1 MRVPTSNTLVAP
13 WQVLHRETGGQREAG
28 RVVIVLG
35 RNVRLEQR
43 MVAPRFAVVIVP
55 AVSVVFA
62 LVVGGIFLAATGHPP
77 LDTYLDLLKNGYA
90 SFYGITDTLGLATPL
105 ICTGLAAAF
114 AFRMNLYSIGQE
126 GQLYLGMIGG
136 AWAGIALAD
145 SLPALLAVPLVLV
158 FGALAGAAWVAVP
171 ALLRARL
178 GTSEI
183 VSTLLLNYV
192 ALNLVNYF
200 IFGSRGFFRDPT
212 TSFPQGRPVAESA
225 RLSPFSFF
233 TDKVTNTYPTLL
245 VSVVLA
251 AFLFWFMRTS
261 NYGYETA
268 VYADSPNTARYAG
281 MNSMRLQ
288 SSVLLIS
295 GAIAGVGG
303 AMYVVGPAGKV
314 DPGLLQIGL
323 GYAGIVVAALARYNF
338 LAVVIAAI
346 LFAGLRTGGN
356 ALQVSND
363 PVPIAIAIVLQ
374 GAVLLFALGGE
385 LFRRNRVVISRVG
398 QAVPT

>member
-13 WQVLHRETGGQREAG
+13 WQVLHREAG

-136 AWAGIALAD
+136 AWAGIALSD

>member
-1 MRVPTSNTLVAP
+1 M
-13 WQVLHRETGGQREAG
+13 
-28 RVVIVLG
+28 IVLG
-35 RNVRLEQR
+35 RRIQVEQR
-43 MVAPRFAVVIVP
+43 MAVPKSAVVIVP
-55 AVSVVFA
+55 VVSVIAA
-62 LVVGGIFLAATGHPP
+62 LVVGGVFLALTGHPP
-77 LDTYLDLLKNGYA
+77 VGTYLDLLDNGYT

-126 GQLYLGMIGG
+126 GQMYLGMIGG
-136 AWAGIALAD
+136 TWAGIVLAD
-145 SLPALLAVPLVLV
+145 ALPPLIAVPSVLV
-158 FGALAGAAWVAVP
+158 FGALAGAAWIAVP
-171 ALLRARL
+171 AFLRARL

-200 IFGSRGFFRDPT
+200 IFGSQGFFRDPT
-212 TSFPQGRPVAESA
+212 TSFPQGRAVAESA
-225 RLSPFSFF
+225 RLSPLSFF
-233 TDKVTNTYPTLL
+233 TEKVTNTYPTFFMAVLL
-245 VSVVLA
+245 AVM
-251 AFLFWFMRTS
+251 LFWFMRVS

-281 MNSMRLQ
+281 MSSARLQ
-288 SSVLLIS
+288 SSVLLVS
-295 GAIAGVGG
+295 GALAGVGG

-314 DPGLLQIGL
+314 DPGLLQVGL

-338 LAVVIAAI
+338 LAVVLAAV

-363 PVPIAIAIVLQ
+363 PVPIAIAVVLQ

-385 LFRRNRVVISRVG
+385 LFRRNKVTLVRVQR
-398 QAVPT
+398 ATT

>member
-1 MRVPTSNTLVAP
+1 M
-13 WQVLHRETGGQREAG
+13 
-28 RVVIVLG
+28 IILG
-35 RNVRLEQR
+35 RRVRMEQR
-43 MVAPRFAVVIVP
+43 LSTPRLLLFLVP
-55 AVSVVFA
+55 VFSVVLA
-62 LVVGGIFLAATGHPP
+62 LVVGGVFLAATGHSPIG
-77 LDTYLDLLKNGYA
+77 TYLDLIDNGYT

-126 GQLYLGMIGG
+126 GQMYLGMIGG
-136 AWAGIALAD
+136 AWAGIAIAD
-145 SLPALLAVPLVLV
+145 SLPQLVAVPFVL
-158 FGALAGAAWVAVP
+158 LAGAATGAAWIALP
-171 ALLRARL
+171 AFLRARL

-192 ALNLVNYF
+192 ALNLLNYL
-200 IFGSRGFFRDPT
+200 IFGSTGFFRDPT
-212 TSFPQGRPVAESA
+212 TSFPQGRLVADSA
-225 RLSPFSFF
+225 RLSPISFF
-233 TDKVTNTYPTLL
+233 TDKVTNTYPTFLIAVIL
-245 VSVVLA
+245 AVVL
-251 AFLFWFMRTS
+251 FWLIRVS

-281 MNSMRLQ
+281 MNSAWLQ

-295 GAIAGVGG
+295 GALAGVGG

-314 DPGLLQIGL
+314 DPGLLQVGL

-338 LAVVIAAI
+338 IAVIVAAV

-356 ALQVSND
+356 ALQISND
-363 PVPIAIAIVLQ
+363 PVPIAIAVVLQ

-385 LFRRNRVVISRVG
+385 LFRRNKIIITRVQV
-398 QAVPT
+398 AT

>member
-1 MRVPTSNTLVAP
+1 M
-13 WQVLHRETGGQREAG
+13 
-28 RVVIVLG
+28 IIFG

-43 MVAPRFAVVIVP
+43 LTTPSYLLAVVP
-55 AVSVVFA
+55 LASVLFA
-62 LVVGGIFLAATGHPP
+62 LLVGAVFLAATGHPP
-77 LDTYLDLLKNGYA
+77 IRTYLDLLDNGYT

-105 ICTGLAAAF
+105 VCTGLAAAF

-136 AWAGIALAD
+136 TWAGIVLAD
-145 SLPALLAVPLVLV
+145 SLPGFIAVPAVLIV
-158 FGALAGAAWVAVP
+158 GAIAGALWVLVP

-200 IFGSRGFFRDPT
+200 IFGSTGFFRDPT
-212 TSFPQGRPVAESA
+212 TSFPQGRSVSENA
-225 RLSPFSFF
+225 RLSPLSFF
-233 TDKVTNTYPTLL
+233 TEKVTNTYPTFFIA
-245 VSVVLA
+245 VALA
-251 AFLFWFMRTS
+251 IFLFWFMRAS
-261 NYGYETA
+261 NYGYETS

-281 MNSMRLQ
+281 MSSTWLQ
-288 SSVLLIS
+288 TSVLLVS
-295 GAIAGVGG
+295 GALAGIGG
-303 AMYVVGPAGKV
+303 ATYVVGPAGKV
-314 DPGLLQIGL
+314 DPGILQIGL

-338 LAVVIAAI
+338 LAVVLAAV

-356 ALQVSND
+356 ALQASSD
-363 PVPIAIAIVLQ
+363 PVPIAIAVVLQ

-385 LFRRNRVVISRVG
+385 LFRRNRIVISRVER
-398 QAVPT
+398 AAAS

>member
-1 MRVPTSNTLVAP
+1 MML
-13 WQVLHRETGGQREAG
+13 
-28 RVVIVLG
+28 LG
-35 RNVRLEQR
+35 RRIQVEQR
-43 MVAPRFAVVIVP
+43 MAVPKSAVVIVP
-55 AVSVVFA
+55 VVSVIFA
-62 LVVGGIFLAATGHPP
+62 LVVGGVFLALTGHPP
-77 LDTYLDLLKNGYA
+77 IRTYLDLLNNGYT

-126 GQLYLGMIGG
+126 GQMYLGMIGG
-136 AWAGIALAD
+136 TWAGIVLAD
-145 SLPALLAVPLVLV
+145 SLPPLIAVPSVLV
-158 FGALAGAAWVAVP
+158 FGALAGAAWIAVP

-192 ALNLVNYF
+192 ALNLVNFF
-200 IFGSRGFFRDPT
+200 IFGSTGFFRDPT
-212 TSFPQGRPVAESA
+212 TSFPQGRAVAESA
-225 RLSPFSFF
+225 RLSPLSLF
-233 TDKVTNTYPTLL
+233 TEKVTNTYPTLFVA
-245 VSVVLA
+245 VSLAVL
-251 AFLFWFMRTS
+251 LFWFMRVS

-281 MNSMRLQ
+281 MNSAWLQ
-288 SSVLLIS
+288 SSVLLVS
-295 GAIAGVGG
+295 GALAGVGG

-314 DPGLLQIGL
+314 DPGLLQVGL

-338 LAVVIAAI
+338 LAVVLAAV

-363 PVPIAIAIVLQ
+363 PVPIAIAVVLQ

-385 LFRRNRVVISRVG
+385 LFRRNKVTLVRVQS
-398 QAVPT
+398 ATT

>member
-1 MRVPTSNTLVAP
+1 M
-13 WQVLHRETGGQREAG
+13 
-28 RVVIVLG
+28 IILG
-35 RNVRLEQR
+35 RRVRMEQR
-43 MVAPRFAVVIVP
+43 LSTPRLLLFLVP
-55 AVSVVFA
+55 VFSVVLA
-62 LVVGGIFLAATGHPP
+62 LVVGGVFLAATGHSPIG
-77 LDTYLDLLKNGYA
+77 TYLDLIDNGYT

-126 GQLYLGMIGG
+126 GQMYLGMIGG
-136 AWAGIALAD
+136 AWAGIAIAD
-145 SLPALLAVPLVLV
+145 SLPQLVAVPFVL
-158 FGALAGAAWVAVP
+158 LAGAATGAAWIALP
-171 ALLRARL
+171 AFLRARL

-192 ALNLVNYF
+192 ALNLLNYL
-200 IFGSRGFFRDPT
+200 IFGSTGFFRDPT
-212 TSFPQGRPVAESA
+212 TSFPQGRLVADSA
-225 RLSPFSFF
+225 RLSPISFF
-233 TDKVTNTYPTLL
+233 TDKVTNTYPTFLIAVIL
-245 VSVVLA
+245 AVVL
-251 AFLFWFMRTS
+251 FWLMRVS

-281 MNSMRLQ
+281 MNSAWLQ

-295 GAIAGVGG
+295 GGLAGVGG

-314 DPGLLQIGL
+314 DPGLLQVGL

-338 LAVVIAAI
+338 IAVIVAAV

-356 ALQVSND
+356 ALQISND
-363 PVPIAIAIVLQ
+363 PVPIAIAVVLQ

-385 LFRRNRVVISRVG
+385 LFRRNKIIITRVQV
-398 QAVPT
+398 AT

>member
-1 MRVPTSNTLVAP
+1 MIL
-13 WQVLHRETGGQREAG
+13 
-28 RVVIVLG
+28 LG
-35 RNVRLEQR
+35 RRIQVEQR
-43 MVAPRFAVVIVP
+43 MAVPKSAVVIVP
-55 AVSVVFA
+55 VVSVIFA
-62 LVVGGIFLAATGHPP
+62 LVVGGVFLALTGHPP
-77 LDTYLDLLKNGYA
+77 IRTYLDLLDNGYT

-126 GQLYLGMIGG
+126 GQMYLGMIGG
-136 AWAGIALAD
+136 TWAGIVLAD
-145 SLPALLAVPLVLV
+145 SLPPLIAVPSVLL
-158 FGALAGAAWVAVP
+158 FGAMAGAAWIAVP
-171 ALLRARL
+171 AFLRARL

-200 IFGSRGFFRDPT
+200 IFGSTGFFRDPT
-212 TSFPQGRPVAESA
+212 TSFPQGRAVAESA
-225 RLSPFSFF
+225 RLSPMALF
-233 TDKVTNTYPTLL
+233 TDKVTNAYPTFFVAVLL
-245 VSVVLA
+245 A
-251 AFLFWFMRTS
+251 IFLFWFMRVS

-281 MNSMRLQ
+281 MSSAWLQ
-288 SSVLLIS
+288 SSVLLVS
-295 GAIAGVGG
+295 GALAGVGG

-314 DPGLLQIGL
+314 DPGLLQVGL

-338 LAVVIAAI
+338 LAVVLAAV

-363 PVPIAIAIVLQ
+363 PVPIAIAVVLQ

-385 LFRRNRVVISRVG
+385 LFRRNKVTLVRVQR
-398 QAVPT
+398 ATT

>member
-1 MRVPTSNTLVAP
+1 MAVPKL
-13 WQVLHRETGGQREAG
+13 
-28 RVVIVLG
+28 
-35 RNVRLEQR
+35 
-43 MVAPRFAVVIVP
+43 AVVIVP
-55 AVSVVFA
+55 VVSVFFA
-62 LVVGGIFLAATGHPP
+62 LVLGGVFLALTGHPP
-77 LDTYLDLLKNGYA
+77 VRTYLDLLDNGYT

-126 GQLYLGMIGG
+126 GQMYLGMIGG
-136 AWAGIALAD
+136 AWAGIAIAD
-145 SLPALLAVPLVLV
+145 SLPQLVAVPFVLLT
-158 FGALAGAAWVAVP
+158 GAATGAAWIALP
-171 ALLRARL
+171 AFLRARL

-192 ALNLVNYF
+192 ALNLLNYL
-200 IFGSRGFFRDPT
+200 IFGSTGFFRDPT
-212 TSFPQGRPVAESA
+212 TSFPQGRLVADSA
-225 RLSPFSFF
+225 RLSPISFF
-233 TDKVTNTYPTLL
+233 TDKVTNTYPTFLIAVIL
-245 VSVVLA
+245 AVVL
-251 AFLFWFMRTS
+251 FWLMRVS

-281 MNSMRLQ
+281 MNSAWLQ

-295 GAIAGVGG
+295 GGLAGVGG

-314 DPGLLQIGL
+314 DPGLLQVGL

-338 LAVVIAAI
+338 IAVIVAAV

-356 ALQVSND
+356 ALQISND
-363 PVPIAIAIVLQ
+363 PVPIAIAVVLQ

-385 LFRRNRVVISRVG
+385 LFRRNKIIITRVQV
-398 QAVPT
+398 AT

>member
-1 MRVPTSNTLVAP
+1 MAVPKL
-13 WQVLHRETGGQREAG
+13 
-28 RVVIVLG
+28 
-35 RNVRLEQR
+35 
-43 MVAPRFAVVIVP
+43 AVVIVP
-55 AVSVVFA
+55 VVSVFFA
-62 LVVGGIFLAATGHPP
+62 LVLGGVFLALTGHPP
-77 LDTYLDLLKNGYA
+77 VRTYLDLLDNGYT

-126 GQLYLGMIGG
+126 GQMYLGMIGG
-136 AWAGIALAD
+136 AWAGIAIAD
-145 SLPALLAVPLVLV
+145 SLPQLVAVPFVLLV
-158 FGALAGAAWVAVP
+158 GAATGAAWIALP
-171 ALLRARL
+171 AFLRARL

-192 ALNLVNYF
+192 ALNLLNYL
-200 IFGSRGFFRDPT
+200 IFGSTGFFRDPT
-212 TSFPQGRPVAESA
+212 TSFPQGRAVADNA
-225 RLSPFSFF
+225 RLSPLSFF
-233 TDKVTNTYPTLL
+233 TDKVTNTYPTFLIAVIL
-245 VSVVLA
+245 AVVL
-251 AFLFWFMRTS
+251 FWLMRVS

-281 MNSMRLQ
+281 MNSAWLQ

-295 GAIAGVGG
+295 GGLAGVGG

-314 DPGLLQIGL
+314 DPGLLQVGL

-338 LAVVIAAI
+338 IAVIVAAV

-356 ALQVSND
+356 ALQISND
-363 PVPIAIAIVLQ
+363 PVPIAIAVVLQ

-385 LFRRNRVVISRVG
+385 LFRRNKIIITRVQV
-398 QAVPT
+398 AT

>member
-1 MRVPTSNTLVAP
+1 M
-13 WQVLHRETGGQREAG
+13 
-28 RVVIVLG
+28 IVLG
-35 RNVRLEQR
+35 YRVRMEQR
-43 MVAPRFAVVIVP
+43 LSTPRSLLVMVPVFSVFFA
-55 AVSVVFA
+55 F
-62 LVVGGIFLAATGHPP
+62 VVGGIFLAATGHPP
-77 LDTYLDLLKNGYA
+77 IGTYLKLVDNGYT

-145 SLPALLAVPLVLV
+145 SLPTLVAVPVVLL
-158 FGALAGAAWVAVP
+158 FGALAGAMWVAVP

-192 ALNLVNYF
+192 ALNLLNYF
-200 IFGSRGFFRDPT
+200 IFGSTGFFRDPT

-225 RLSPFSFF
+225 RLSPISFF
-233 TDKVTNTYPTLL
+233 TDKVTNTYPTFFIAVILA
-245 VSVVLA
+245 VVL
-251 AFLFWFMRTS
+251 FWLMRVS

-281 MNSMRLQ
+281 MNSAWLQ

-295 GAIAGVGG
+295 GALAGVGG

-314 DPGLLQIGL
+314 DPGLLQVGL

-338 LAVVIAAI
+338 IAVIVAAV

-356 ALQVSND
+356 ALQISSD
-363 PVPIAIAIVLQ
+363 PVPIAIAVVLQ

-385 LFRRNRVVISRVG
+385 LFRRNKVTITRV
-398 QAVPT
+398 QAAAT

>member
-1 MRVPTSNTLVAP
+1 M
-13 WQVLHRETGGQREAG
+13 
-28 RVVIVLG
+28 
-35 RNVRLEQR
+35 EQR
-43 MVAPRFAVVIVP
+43 LGTPRSLLFLVP
-55 AVSVVFA
+55 VFSVFFA
-62 LVVGGIFLAATGHPP
+62 LVVGGVFLAVTGHSPIG
-77 LDTYLDLLKNGYA
+77 TYLDLIDNGYT

-126 GQLYLGMIGG
+126 GQMYLGMIGG
-136 AWAGIALAD
+136 AWAGIAIAD
-145 SLPALLAVPLVLV
+145 SFPQVIAVPVVL
-158 FGALAGAAWVAVP
+158 LAGAATGAAWIALP
-171 ALLRARL
+171 AFLRARL

-192 ALNLVNYF
+192 ALNLLNYL
-200 IFGSRGFFRDPT
+200 IFGSTGFFRDPT
-212 TSFPQGRPVAESA
+212 TSFPQGRLVADSA
-225 RLSPFSFF
+225 RLSPISFF
-233 TDKVTNTYPTLL
+233 TDKVTNTYPTFFIAVILA
-245 VSVVLA
+245 VVL
-251 AFLFWFMRTS
+251 FWLMRVS

-281 MNSMRLQ
+281 MNSAWLQ

-295 GAIAGVGG
+295 GALAGVGG

-314 DPGLLQIGL
+314 DPGLLQVGL

-338 LAVVIAAI
+338 IAVIVAAV

-356 ALQVSND
+356 ALQISND
-363 PVPIAIAIVLQ
+363 PVPIAIAVVLQ

-385 LFRRNRVVISRVG
+385 LFRRNKITITRVQV
-398 QAVPT
+398 ATT

>member
-1 MRVPTSNTLVAP
+1 M
-13 WQVLHRETGGQREAG
+13 
-28 RVVIVLG
+28 IVLG
-35 RNVRLEQR
+35 RRVQVEQR
-43 MVAPRFAVVIVP
+43 MAVPKSAVVIVP
-55 AVSVVFA
+55 LVSVIAA
-62 LVVGGIFLAATGHPP
+62 LVVGGVFLALTGHPP
-77 LDTYLDLLKNGYA
+77 VGTYLDLLDNGYT

-126 GQLYLGMIGG
+126 GQMYLGMIGG
-136 AWAGIALAD
+136 TWAGIVLAD
-145 SLPALLAVPLVLV
+145 SLPPLIAVPSVLV
-158 FGALAGAAWVAVP
+158 FGALAGAAWIAVP
-171 ALLRARL
+171 AFLRARL

-200 IFGSRGFFRDPT
+200 IFGSQGFFRDPT
-212 TSFPQGRPVAESA
+212 TSFPQGRAVAESA
-225 RLSPFSFF
+225 RLSPLSFF
-233 TDKVTNTYPTLL
+233 TEKVTNTYPTFFMAVLL
-245 VSVVLA
+245 AVM
-251 AFLFWFMRTS
+251 LFWFMRVS

-281 MNSMRLQ
+281 MSSARLQ
-288 SSVLLIS
+288 SSVLLVS
-295 GAIAGVGG
+295 GALAGVGG

-314 DPGLLQIGL
+314 DPGLLQVGL

-338 LAVVIAAI
+338 LAVVLAAV

-363 PVPIAIAIVLQ
+363 PVPIAIAVVLQ

-385 LFRRNRVVISRVG
+385 LFRRNKVTLVRVQR
-398 QAVPT
+398 ATT

>member
-1 MRVPTSNTLVAP
+1 MML
-13 WQVLHRETGGQREAG
+13 
-28 RVVIVLG
+28 LG
-35 RNVRLEQR
+35 RRIQVEQR
-43 MVAPRFAVVIVP
+43 MAVPKSAVVIVP
-55 AVSVVFA
+55 VVSVIFA
-62 LVVGGIFLAATGHPP
+62 LVVGGVFLALTGHPP
-77 LDTYLDLLKNGYA
+77 IRTYLDLLNNGYT

-126 GQLYLGMIGG
+126 GQMYLGMIGG
-136 AWAGIALAD
+136 TWAGIVLAD
-145 SLPALLAVPLVLV
+145 SLPPLIAVPSVLV
-158 FGALAGAAWVAVP
+158 CGALAGAAWIALP

-200 IFGSRGFFRDPT
+200 IFGSTGFFRDPT
-212 TSFPQGRPVAESA
+212 TSFPQGRAVAESA
-225 RLSPFSFF
+225 RLSPLSFF
-233 TDKVTNTYPTLL
+233 TEKVTNTYPTFFVAVLL
-245 VSVVLA
+245 AVL
-251 AFLFWFMRTS
+251 LFWFMRVS

-281 MNSMRLQ
+281 MNSAWLQ
-288 SSVLLIS
+288 SSVLLVS
-295 GAIAGVGG
+295 GALAGVGG

-314 DPGLLQIGL
+314 DPGLLQVGL

-338 LAVVIAAI
+338 LAVVLAAV

-363 PVPIAIAIVLQ
+363 PVPIAIAVVLQ

-385 LFRRNRVVISRVG
+385 LFRRNKVTLVRVQR
-398 QAVPT
+398 ATT

>member
-1 MRVPTSNTLVAP
+1 MIL
-13 WQVLHRETGGQREAG
+13 
-28 RVVIVLG
+28 LG
-35 RNVRLEQR
+35 RRIQVEQR
-43 MVAPRFAVVIVP
+43 MAVPKSAVVIVP
-55 AVSVVFA
+55 VVSVIFA
-62 LVVGGIFLAATGHPP
+62 LVVGGVFLALTGHPP
-77 LDTYLDLLKNGYA
+77 VRTYLDLLDNGYT

-126 GQLYLGMIGG
+126 GQMYLGMIGG
-136 AWAGIALAD
+136 TWAGIVLAD
-145 SLPALLAVPLVLV
+145 SLPPLIAVPSVLL
-158 FGALAGAAWVAVP
+158 FGAMAGAAWIAVP
-171 ALLRARL
+171 AFLRARL

-200 IFGSRGFFRDPT
+200 IFGSTGFFRDPT
-212 TSFPQGRPVAESA
+212 TSFPQGRAVAESA
-225 RLSPFSFF
+225 RLSPLSFF
-233 TDKVTNTYPTLL
+233 TEKVTNTYPTFFVAVLL
-245 VSVVLA
+245 A
-251 AFLFWFMRTS
+251 IFLFWFMRVS

-281 MNSMRLQ
+281 MNSAWLQ
-288 SSVLLIS
+288 SSVLLVS
-295 GAIAGVGG
+295 GALAGVGG

-314 DPGLLQIGL
+314 DPGLLQVGL

-338 LAVVIAAI
+338 LAVVLAAV

-363 PVPIAIAIVLQ
+363 PVPIAIAVVLQ

-385 LFRRNRVVISRVG
+385 LFRRNKVTLVRVQR
-398 QAVPT
+398 ATT

>member
-1 MRVPTSNTLVAP
+1 M
-13 WQVLHRETGGQREAG
+13 
-28 RVVIVLG
+28 IILG
-35 RNVRLEQR
+35 RRVRMEQR
-43 MVAPRFAVVIVP
+43 LSTPRLLLFLVP
-55 AVSVVFA
+55 VFSVVLA
-62 LVVGGIFLAATGHPP
+62 LVVGGVFLAATGHSPIG
-77 LDTYLDLLKNGYA
+77 TYLDLIDNGYT

-126 GQLYLGMIGG
+126 GQMYLGMIGG
-136 AWAGIALAD
+136 AWAGIAIAD
-145 SLPALLAVPLVLV
+145 SLPQLVAVPFVLLT
-158 FGALAGAAWVAVP
+158 GAATGAAWIALP
-171 ALLRARL
+171 AFLRARL

-192 ALNLVNYF
+192 ALNLLNYL
-200 IFGSRGFFRDPT
+200 IFGSTGFFRDPT
-212 TSFPQGRPVAESA
+212 TSFPQGRLVADSA
-225 RLSPFSFF
+225 RLSPISFF
-233 TDKVTNTYPTLL
+233 TDKVTNTYPTFLIAVIL
-245 VSVVLA
+245 AVVL
-251 AFLFWFMRTS
+251 FWLMRVS

-281 MNSMRLQ
+281 MNSAWLQ

-295 GAIAGVGG
+295 GALAGVGG

-314 DPGLLQIGL
+314 DPGLLQVGL

-338 LAVVIAAI
+338 IAVIVAAV

-356 ALQVSND
+356 ALQISND
-363 PVPIAIAIVLQ
+363 PVPIAIAVVLQ

-385 LFRRNRVVISRVG
+385 LFRRNKIIITRVQV
-398 QAVPT
+398 AT

>member
-1 MRVPTSNTLVAP
+1 M
-13 WQVLHRETGGQREAG
+13 
-28 RVVIVLG
+28 IVLG
-35 RNVRLEQR
+35 RRIQMEQR
-43 MVAPRFAVVIVP
+43 MAVPKSAVVIVP
-55 AVSVVFA
+55 VVSVIAA
-62 LVVGGIFLAATGHPP
+62 LVVGGVFLALTGHPP
-77 LDTYLDLLKNGYA
+77 VRTYLDLLDNGYT

-126 GQLYLGMIGG
+126 GQMYLGMIGG
-136 AWAGIALAD
+136 TWAGIVLAD
-145 SLPALLAVPLVLV
+145 SLPPLIAVPSVLL
-158 FGALAGAAWVAVP
+158 FGALAGAAWIAAP
-171 ALLRARL
+171 AFLRARL

-200 IFGSRGFFRDPT
+200 IFGSQGFFRDPT
-212 TSFPQGRPVAESA
+212 TSFPQGRAVAESA
-225 RLSPFSFF
+225 RLSPMSLF
-233 TDKVTNTYPTLL
+233 TDKVTNAYPTFFVAVLL
-245 VSVVLA
+245 A
-251 AFLFWFMRTS
+251 IFLFWFMRVS

-281 MNSMRLQ
+281 MSSAWLQ
-288 SSVLLIS
+288 SSVLLVS
-295 GAIAGVGG
+295 GALAGVGG

-314 DPGLLQIGL
+314 DPGLLQVGL

-338 LAVVIAAI
+338 LAVVLAAV

-363 PVPIAIAIVLQ
+363 PVPIAIAVVLQ

-385 LFRRNRVVISRVG
+385 LFRRNKVTLVRV
-398 QAVPT
+398 QKATT

>member
-1 MRVPTSNTLVAP
+1 VRVPTSNTLVAP
-13 WQVLHRETGGQREAG
+13 WQVLHREAG

-35 RNVRLEQR
+35 RSVRLEQR

-136 AWAGIALAD
+136 AWAGIALSD

-398 QAVPT
+398 QAVPA

>member
-1 MRVPTSNTLVAP
+1 MIL
-13 WQVLHRETGGQREAG
+13 
-28 RVVIVLG
+28 LG
-35 RNVRLEQR
+35 RSVRLEQR
-43 MVAPRFAVVIVP
+43 MSTPRSTTVLVP
-55 AVSVVFA
+55 LLSVLFA
-62 LVVGGIFLAATGHPP
+62 LIVGGIFLAATGYSP
-77 LDTYLDLLKNGYA
+77 LGTYGKLLDNGYT

-145 SLPALLAVPLVLV
+145 SLPGVLAVPLVLLV
-158 FGALAGAAWVAVP
+158 GALTGAAWVLVP

-200 IFGSRGFFRDPT
+200 IFSSAGFFRDPT

-225 RLSPFSFF
+225 RLSPISFF
-233 TDKVTNTYPTLL
+233 TDKVTNVYPTFF
-245 VSVVLA
+245 VAVVLA
-251 AFLFWFMRTS
+251 VALFWYMRMS
-261 NYGYETA
+261 NYGYETS

-281 MNSMRLQ
+281 MSATWLQ
-288 SSVLLIS
+288 TSVLLAS
-295 GAIAGVGG
+295 GALAGFGG
-303 AMYVVGPAGKV
+303 ATYVVGPAGKV
-314 DPGLLQIGL
+314 DPGLMQIGL

-338 LAVVIAAI
+338 VAVIFVAI

-356 ALQVSND
+356 ALQISNE
-363 PVPIAIAIVLQ
+363 PVPIAIAVVLQ

-385 LFRRNRVVISRVG
+385 LFRRNRVVISRVRR
-398 QAVPT
+398 AVT